1 VFCLCSVK
9 VLCHGKIRFL
19 CVKKIPFLCD
29 RKLYLS
35 DANKCGQ
42 QGKRTLYPLRQASY
56 GNMKYCAIF
65 TAVREE
71 PETIWGNST
80 DLNAVLKSP
89 FEERSDY
96 IARSTTKWGIQQSF
110 YA

>member
-1 VFCLCSVK
+1 MENC
-9 VLCHGKIRFL
+9 I
-19 CVKKIPFLCD
+19 
-29 RKLYLS
+29 YLMRINV
-35 DANKCGQ
+35 DK
-42 QGKRTLYPLRQASY
+42 QGTRALYPLRQASY
-56 GNMKYCAIF
+56 RNMKYCAIF
-65 TAVREE
+65 TAVRGD
-71 PETIWGNST
+71 PETVWRNST